1 MFNFPWSNF
10 HELNLDWILKV
21 VKKAED
27 IYTTGD
33 KNIDYAVRT
42 AEEAK
47 TIAEQAAQAQVA
59 DNSVSTPKI
68 VDGAVTTAK
77 LADSS
82 VTTGK
87 IADNAVTLA
96 KLDPLIRE
104 TLDDLNDRDKRNFI
118 LIGDSFSIGY
128 TTVDGANYYQTD
140 WGWANKTKAVL
151 EALGHNVY
159 TSNDS
164 TVFIPGVSGFNGT
177 LPFLTMLQAIE
188 QSVTIDKDTI
198 TDIVVLGGTND
209 INYTS
214 GLSQA
219 IEDFVT
225 YVHTNYPYA
234 LVKVGVLGTNLKT
247 LTQTIVPYYRH
258 VADLG
263 CVFISDTTNMMPN
276 NDYICVDG
284 THLTTDGY
292 RFYFPYIFN
301 AVITGHT
308 SYNFIYGVNL
318 SATGQNVSSDTFSLL
333 CRAKPDEVF
342 VGIEAVGSGNKI
354 LFSAIPTAGAVFT
367 TTSRIRVPDYNVKF
381 SCAPYYGQDSNQRS
395 YCCGNIYLYIS
406 DEHTVS
412 IIRDWPFMSVSGLS
426 NYWAIPFRYC
436 PDYN

>member
-1 MFNFPWSNF
+1 MFGFPWTNF

-33 KNIDYAVRT
+33 KNIDYAVKT

-68 VDGAVTTAK
+68 VDGAVTTQK
-77 LADSS
+77 LADGA
-82 VTTGK
+82 VTTPK
-87 IADNAVTLA
+87 IADGAITAA
-96 KLDPLIRE
+96 KLDPLITE
-104 TLDDLNDRDKRNFI
+104 TLNDLQDRDKRNFI
-118 LIGDSFSIGY
+118 LLGDSFSIGY
-128 TTVDGANYYQTD
+128 TTVDSANYYQTD
-140 WGWANKTKAVL
+140 WGWCNKTKALL
-151 EALGHNVY
+151 EAQGHHVY

-164 TVFIPGVSGFNGT
+164 TVHIPGISGFNST
-177 LPFLTMLQAIE
+177 LKFLTMLQAIE

-214 GLSQA
+214 GLSQS
-219 IEDFVT
+219 IEEFVT

-234 LVKVGVLGTNLKT
+234 LVKVGVIGTDIYT
-247 LTQTIVPYYRH
+247 LNRTIVPYYRH
-258 VADLG
+258 FADLG
-263 CVFISDTTNMMPN
+263 CVFIGDTTNMMGN

-292 RFYFPYIFN
+292 RFYYPYIFD

-308 SYNFIYGVNL
+308 NYNFIYGVDL
-318 SATGQNVSSDTFSLL
+318 AATGQNISSDTFSLL

-342 VGIEAVGSGNKI
+342 IGLESEGANKKI
-354 LFSAIPTAGAVFT
+354 LFQSIPDAAAVFT
-367 TTSRIRVPDYNVKF
+367 SSTKIRVPNYYIKF

-395 YCCGNIYLYIS
+395 YCCGNIYFYIS
-406 DEHTVS
+406 NDHTVS
-412 IIRDWPFMSVSGLS
+412 IIRDWPFMNVTGLS